1 MHEDDYFREVYA
13 TNHAVL
19 VVVALLWKAKLAVDF
34 GNFRVATSI
43 FESCKSFGADALQF
57 SHVAFPFYWD
67 QARAHYGLFAETGQ
81 RKHLRKARTYKRI
94 LKRMTG
100 NHGCPNASPLHT
112 FLVAQEASLK
122 KKSSN
127 VVAICAAYEAGICK
141 LSIE

>member
-1 MHEDDYFREVYA
+1 MNEDDYFREVYA
-13 TNHAVL
+13 TKHAVL

-34 GNFRVATSI
+34 GNFRDTTST

-57 SHVAFPFYWD
+57 SHVAPPFYWD
-67 QARAHYGLFAETGQ
+67 QARAHYGLFEETGQ

-100 NHGCPNASPLHT
+100 NGCPNASPLLA

-122 KKSSN
+122 KKSSDII
-127 VVAICAAYEAGICK
+127 AICAAYDAGICK
-141 LSIE
+141 LS